1 MAQKVFVSPGVY
13 TSEKDLT
20 FVTRQV
26 GVTTLGLVGE
36 TTLGPAFQPIFIG
49 NYGEFQSFFGGLNA
63 TKVKENGAPLYE
75 LPYIAKSYLSQSNQ
89 LFVTRVLGLS
99 GYDAGQAWG
108 ITIDGALDPS
118 TVATTSSATTTT
130 TTATTTNPSPYS
142 LMLASGFTSLA
153 GTILNI
159 TNAGTTIPTGNIG
172 EATFT
177 GVPPTFGT
185 GSDLGASPAAVANV
199 VALHTTLIGLTGTLI
214 PTPANIGVDD
224 YGNGAGVFVPG
235 VYYTSSAIDI
245 ALVNPII
252 TLSGSGDYVF
262 VSQLG
267 AITTCAGATVIL
279 TNGAESARVFWV
291 ANNAITLGAT
301 NIFKGNLLAGSAGAI
316 TIGSTVDLEG
326 RMLTP
331 DAISIDGTAST
342 FTLPTATTVTT
353 GTTNAF
359 NQLISFTATSAGTV
373 VTLVSSIPLIQSLIN
388 DGSLINSLGFLGTA
402 NTGATASVST
412 TYLKTGSI
420 FSGISFDLLVTQVGT
435 SGIYT
440 TGMTSG
446 ITITYSG
453 AAYSDV
459 ENQLIALLRSRGTI
473 NVANQSPAFEIT
485 GTTNGPVFNPSLSG
499 AATNPL
505 GVFSLSGVS
514 NTQGIFNYQVSMD
527 KTQVNYLPKVL
538 GRSVQ
543 DGNTALFAEEFFDH
557 MFKTLNA
564 AGKIRGIKQSIVNYS
579 TQYSDYL
586 TQYHEAQTPYV
597 VSELRGNKVLRL
609 FRFNTISDGNAA
621 NEQFKISI
629 VNIKPDAK
637 EFDVHIR
644 AFYDTDAQPTVLE
657 SFSRCTMNPA
667 SNNYIGRKIGT
678 LDGEYVS
685 KSSYVLVDID
695 DTSDT
700 SEAFPAGFIG
710 YPIRNYQAGSNSTV
724 VNPDIMYKQ
733 VYGTFENKRKRY
745 LGLSETVGIDADFFD
760 YKGVPAT
767 TNPNVWTGMTNG
779 FHMDVDATGVT
790 IDNVYEVI
798 NISGGTYSPI
808 FLFDVGDAEF
818 RTDAGLDGTP
828 YEKIYA
834 RKFTFVPY
842 GGFDGWDIYNTRRT
856 NTDKFLINGVYG
868 AAGLASGAFT
878 NRTLSNGDLG
888 INSDYYAYLEA
899 IWTFKNPEAVNINV
913 FATPGIDNFDNTNLI
928 EATIDM
934 IEKDRADS
942 LYIMTTPD
950 TDSAGD
956 VLSIDDVVGNLDGM
970 YDSNYSCTYWPWVQ
984 INDAE
989 NNVFIYVPPTRD
1001 VVRNI
1006 ALTDNIAFPWFAV
1019 AGIQR
1024 GDVDAIQARKKL
1036 TLSDRDNLYENRIN
1050 PIATFTSDGIKIW
1063 GNKTLQV
1070 KESALNR
1077 INVRRLLLQAR
1088 KLISAV
1094 SIRLL
1099 FEQNDA
1105 VVRNQFLA
1113 LVNPILDNIRT
1124 ERGLTDFRVV
1134 LSKDPED
1141 IDRNQLTG
1149 QIFLKPTRAL
1159 EFIQVEFV
1167 IMNTGA
1173 SFDNI

>member
-1 MAQKVFVSPGVY
+1 MPQKVFVSPGVY

-63 TKVKENGAPLYE
+63 TKVKETGAPLYE

-99 GYDAGQAWG
+99 GYDAGLAWG
-108 ITIDGALDPS
+108 ITLDGALD
-118 TVATTSSATTTT
+118 TTTVVT
-130 TTATTTNPSPYS
+130 TNTGTTYSPLISFTVTTGGTATYTSADATITALLGDATSRPSVN
-142 LMLASGFTSLA
+142 ASLA
-153 GTILNI
+153 FL
-159 TNAGTTIPTGNIG
+159 
-172 EATFT
+172 
-177 GVPPTFGT
+177 
-185 GSDLGASPAAVANV
+185 
-199 VALHTTLIGLTGTLI
+199 
-214 PTPANIGVDD
+214 
-224 YGNGAGVFVPG
+224 
-235 VYYTSSAIDI
+235 
-245 ALVNPII
+245 
-252 TLSGSGDYVF
+252 
-262 VSQLG
+262 
-267 AITTCAGATVIL
+267 
-279 TNGAESARVFWV
+279 
-291 ANNAITLGAT
+291 
-301 NIFKGNLLAGSAGAI
+301 
-316 TIGSTVDLEG
+316 
-326 RMLTP
+326 
-331 DAISIDGTAST
+331 GTAST
-342 FTLPTATTVTT
+342 GATANVSTIYYKTGNVFIGASYNLFVDAVGTDISGNTT
-353 GTTNAF
+353 GTT
-359 NQLISFTATSAGTV
+359 TGVTV
-373 VTLVSSIPLIQSLIN
+373 
-388 DGSLINSLGFLGTA
+388 
-402 NTGATASVST
+402 
-412 TYLKTGSI
+412 
-420 FSGISFDLLVTQVGT
+420 
-435 SGIYT
+435 
-440 TGMTSG
+440 
-446 ITITYSG
+446 TYSG
-453 AAYSDV
+453 TAFADV
-459 ENQLIALLRSRGTI
+459 ENQLVALLRSRGTI
-473 NVANQSPAFEIT
+473 NPSTQLPAFEVT
-485 GTTNGPVFNPSLSG
+485 GSTGIIFDPSFS
-499 AATNPL
+499 ASTANPL

-514 NTQGIFNYQVSMD
+514 TSQGNFDYQVSMD

-538 GRSVQ
+538 GRGAQ

-564 AGKIRGIKQSIVNYS
+564 AGKIRGIKQSTINYNL
-579 TQYSDYL
+579 QYDDYL
-586 TQYHEAQTPYV
+586 NQYKEAQTPYV

-657 SFSRCTMNPA
+657 SFTRCTMNPA

-678 LDGEYVS
+678 LDGVYVS

-700 SEAFPAGFIG
+700 SEAFPAGFVG

-733 VYGTFENKRKRY
+733 TYSTFENKRKFY

-767 TNPNVWTGMTNG
+767 TNPNQWTGMTNG

-798 NISGGTYSPI
+798 NASGGTYSPV

-818 RTDAGLDGTP
+818 RTDAGLNGTP

-868 AAGLASGAFT
+868 AAGLTSGAFS

-934 IEKDRADS
+934 IEQDRADS

-950 TDSAGD
+950 TDSAGS
-956 VLSIDDVVGNLDGM
+956 VLTIDDVVGNLDGM
-970 YDSNYSCTYWPWVQ
+970 YDSNYSCTYWPLVQ

-1036 TLSDRDNLYENRIN
+1036 TLSDRDALYENRIN

>member
-1 MAQKVFVSPGVY
+1 MSQKVFVSPGVY

-36 TTLGPAFQPIFIG
+36 TTIGPAFQPIFVS
-49 NYGEFQSFFGGLNA
+49 NYGEFKSFFGGLNA
-63 TKVKENGAPLYE
+63 TKVKDNGAPLYE

-99 GYDAGQAWG
+99 GYKAGYSWG
-108 ITIDGALDPS
+108 ITLDAALDTTTIVTTDTGTTYSPLITFS
-118 TVATTSSATTTT
+118 VTTGGTATYISSDPTITGLLGDAIASPEVLSSLAFLGTAATGATTNVS
-130 TTATTTNPSPYS
+130 
-142 LMLASGFTSLA
+142 
-153 GTILNI
+153 TIFYK
-159 TNAGTTIPTGNIG
+159 TGNTFIG
-172 EATFT
+172 VSYNLFVDA
-177 GVPPTFGT
+177 
-185 GSDLGASPAAVANV
+185 
-199 VALHTTLIGLTGTLI
+199 TGTDI
-214 PTPANIGVDD
+214 S
-224 YGNGAGVFVPG
+224 GN
-235 VYYTSSAIDI
+235 
-245 ALVNPII
+245 
-252 TLSGSGDYVF
+252 
-262 VSQLG
+262 
-267 AITTCAGATVIL
+267 
-279 TNGAESARVFWV
+279 
-291 ANNAITLGAT
+291 
-301 NIFKGNLLAGSAGAI
+301 
-316 TIGSTVDLEG
+316 
-326 RMLTP
+326 
-331 DAISIDGTAST
+331 
-342 FTLPTATTVTT
+342 TT
-353 GTTNAF
+353 GTT
-359 NQLISFTATSAGTV
+359 TGVTV
-373 VTLVSSIPLIQSLIN
+373 
-388 DGSLINSLGFLGTA
+388 
-402 NTGATASVST
+402 
-412 TYLKTGSI
+412 
-420 FSGISFDLLVTQVGT
+420 
-435 SGIYT
+435 
-440 TGMTSG
+440 
-446 ITITYSG
+446 TYSG
-453 AAYSDV
+453 SGYADV
-459 ENQLIALLRSRGTI
+459 ENKLVALLRSRGTI
-473 NVANQSPAFEIT
+473 NPTNQLPDYEVT
-485 GTTNGPVFNPSLSG
+485 GATAVSFGTGFSG
-499 AATNPL
+499 AIANPL
-505 GVFSLSGVS
+505 GIFSLSGIS
-514 NTQGIFNYQVSMD
+514 KTQGAFNYQVSMD
-527 KTQVNYLPKVL
+527 RTQVNYLPKVL
-538 GRSVQ
+538 GRNAQ
-543 DGNTALFAEEFFDH
+543 DGNTALFIEEMFDH
-557 MFKTLNA
+557 MFRTLNA
-564 AGKIRGIKQSIVNYS
+564 AGKIRGINQVTANYNL
-579 TQYSDYL
+579 QYDNYL
-586 TQYHEAQTPYV
+586 TQYQEAQTPYV

-629 VNIKPDAK
+629 VNIKPDSR

-644 AFYDTDAQPTVLE
+644 GFYDTDAHPTVLE
-657 SFSRCTMNPA
+657 SFSKCTMDPS

-678 LDGEYVS
+678 LDGVYVS
-685 KSSYVLVDID
+685 KSAYVLVDID

-700 SEAFPAGFIG
+700 SEAFPAGFVG
-710 YPIRNYQAGSNSTV
+710 YPIRDYQVNTNSSV
-724 VNPDIMYKQ
+724 VNPDIMYKKI
-733 VYGTFENKRKRY
+733 YTPFENKRKFY

-760 YKGVPAT
+760 YKGTPAT
-767 TNPNVWTGMTNG
+767 NNPFNWTGLTNG

-790 IDNVYEVI
+790 IDNVYDVI
-798 NISGGTYSPI
+798 NASGGTYSPI
-808 FLFDVGDAEF
+808 FLFDTGDAEF
-818 RTDAGLDGTP
+818 RTDAGIANGP
-828 YEKIYA
+828 YEKIYS

-856 NTDKFLINGVYG
+856 NTDRFLINGTLG
-868 AAGLASGAFT
+868 SSGLLSGAFS

-899 IWTFKNPEAVNINV
+899 IWTFKNPEAVNINI

-934 IEKDRADS
+934 IERDRADS

-950 TDSAGD
+950 TDAAGD
-956 VLSIDDVVGNLDGM
+956 AMSIGDVIDNLDGN
-970 YDSNYSCTYWPWVQ
+970 YDSNYSCTYWPWIQ

-989 NNVFIYVPPTRD
+989 NNVLIYVPPTRD

-1036 TLSDRDNLYENRIN
+1036 TLPDRDALYENRIN

-1134 LSKDPED
+1134 LSNDPED